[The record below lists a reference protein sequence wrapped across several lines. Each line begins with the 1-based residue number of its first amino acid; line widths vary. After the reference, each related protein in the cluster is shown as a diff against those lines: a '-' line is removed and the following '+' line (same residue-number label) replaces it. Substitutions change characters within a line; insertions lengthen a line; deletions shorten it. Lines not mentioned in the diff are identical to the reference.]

1 MKIKHLL
8 VLLFVFICV
17 RVMAQGEGN
26 ERMYPIEQIQQGL
39 SNKYVYKR
47 QVIDSPLALQIPLLE
62 SKDPEV
68 SLEFYRFKSQRKLMN
83 WISSAGLG
91 LSLYSL
97 IKPGKVTDG
106 FYLSTIGTAALVNIY
121 VGTISMRHLNRALS
135 RYNQLVK
142 SGTQLSLE
150 FTPNTQT
157 SGSSLALQWKY
168 NF

>member
-1 MKIKHLL
+1 
-8 VLLFVFICV
+8 
-17 RVMAQGEGN
+17 MAQGEGMVK
-26 ERMYPIEQIQQGL
+26 MYPIEQIQQGF
-39 SNKYVYKR
+39 SKKYVYKR

-121 VGTISMRHLNRALS
+121 VGSISMRHLNRALV
-135 RYNQLVK
+135 RYNKLAH
-142 SGTQLSLE
+142 SSPQLSIE
-150 FTPNTQT
+150 FTPNER

>member
-1 MKIKHLL
+1 MKIK
-8 VLLFVFICV
+8 LFFFMLCSIPYSL
-17 RVMAQGEGN
+17 MAQGEGM
-26 ERMYPIEQIQQGL
+26 EKMFPIEQIQHGF
-39 SNKYVYKR
+39 SKKYVYKR

-106 FYLSTIGTAALVNIY
+106 FYLTTIGTAALVNIY
-121 VGTISMRHLNRALS
+121 VGSISMRHLNRALV
-135 RYNQLVK
+135 RYNKLALAGPQVNV
-142 SGTQLSLE
+142 T
-150 FTPNTQT
+150 FTPNERT
-157 SGSSLALQWKY
+157 GSSLALQWKY

>member
-1 MKIKHLL
+1 M
-8 VLLFVFICV
+8 
-17 RVMAQGEGN
+17 MAQGEGT
-26 ERMYPIEQIQQGL
+26 EKTYPIEQIQQGF
-39 SNKYVYKR
+39 SNKFVYKR
-47 QVIDSPLALQIPLLE
+47 QVIDNPLALQIPLLE
-62 SKDPEV
+62 AKDPEV

-121 VGTISMRHLNRALS
+121 VGTISMRHLNRALV
-135 RYNQLVK
+135 RYNKLAH
-142 SGTQLSLE
+142 SSPQLSIE
-150 FTPNTQT
+150 FTPNER